1 MSDPMRIRRQIG
13 KDTSSH
19 SPTPARNP
27 FKTRGFGNGM
37 QARSPELPTTNL
49 LQKRPVSPPTQ
60 EPSQPQ
66 ETQDLDV
73 QLKQAEG
80 FGYNGLDV
88 PTFVPGATP
97 PPTNPSLMVM
107 AKLVND
113 IKAAPIEETS
123 ENQTVQREEMPQ
135 EEKPEEA
142 TLPGEERVDADD
154 TVIDAKLESA
164 TVDTEE
170 IQSGKIQSESI
181 TQPEILTPLPLQ
193 AKLTIG
199 QPDDVY
205 EQEADQ
211 VARQVVQRIHT
222 PETKTGG
229 EGALQRQEMGE
240 EEEVIQKP
248 LGESIQRRSISQ
260 LNPKSESQNPSEASA
275 DLQESIQGAKGSGQ
289 PLDES
294 VKEPMEREFG
304 ADFSGV
310 RVHTDATSD
319 QLNQS
324 IQAKAFTTGEDIFFR
339 QGAYEPSSQGG
350 QELLAHELTHV
361 VQQNGETVQ
370 RSPQPQSKDNSL
382 QPNTHSFHSHSGEP
396 MIMRKGE
403 WLEWGLLALG
413 GILVIGGIAYNIYQ
427 DRKNEGLIKQ
437 FGHKHRN
444 LDVNPDANEEQG
456 GVHKNESRPDDAP
469 IVDEFRQSY
478 NQLENWYIL
487 IENKHPELWENFKA
501 RFPEVGEE
509 GAFDK
514 NHIMKEIK
522 TRTKQYKAEF
532 RNLDQTDLADT
543 QQRYINDVNAK
554 KLEIDNQLTAIRD
567 WYKEQTDKNDV
578 NDEELDTQVREEGTE
593 MWREAWQKTIL
604 QVNTTLAR
612 IWPPAKEKLKQWAR
626 DTKKPDGQLYGSP
639 EEIGE
644 LDYIGSTAKGYKGP
658 PKQHIR
664 FNPKDFDVDANL
676 NAPPL
681 SNYAQLVDGQTPDRE
696 RIFGKNTSIQPLK
709 DFCKQVDDELE
720 KNVENFEKD
729 PSDPFDIA
737 LEAAELPEQKRG
749 REGIEAI
756 YKLRTGLD
764 NETYNHVLD
773 QLKAAGIVETVEDEQ
788 QQEHLRLPEELTE
801 EQKQQL
807 DQIID
812 PYKYLLVE

>member
-1 MSDPMRIRRQIG
+1 
-13 KDTSSH
+13 
-19 SPTPARNP
+19 
-27 FKTRGFGNGM
+27 
-37 QARSPELPTTNL
+37 
-49 LQKRPVSPPTQ
+49 
-60 EPSQPQ
+60 
-66 ETQDLDV
+66 
-73 QLKQAEG
+73 
-80 FGYNGLDV
+80 
-88 PTFVPGATP
+88 
-97 PPTNPSLMVM
+97 MVM

-350 QELLAHELTHV
+350 QELLAHELT
-361 VQQNGETVQ
+361 
-370 RSPQPQSKDNSL
+370 
-382 QPNTHSFHSHSGEP
+382 
-396 MIMRKGE
+396 
-403 WLEWGLLALG
+403 
-413 GILVIGGIAYNIYQ
+413 
-427 DRKNEGLIKQ
+427 
-437 FGHKHRN
+437 
-444 LDVNPDANEEQG
+444 
-456 GVHKNESRPDDAP
+456 
-469 IVDEFRQSY
+469 
-478 NQLENWYIL
+478 
-487 IENKHPELWENFKA
+487 
-501 RFPEVGEE
+501 
-509 GAFDK
+509 
-514 NHIMKEIK
+514 
-522 TRTKQYKAEF
+522 
-532 RNLDQTDLADT
+532 
-543 QQRYINDVNAK
+543 
-554 KLEIDNQLTAIRD
+554 
-567 WYKEQTDKNDV
+567 
-578 NDEELDTQVREEGTE
+578 
-593 MWREAWQKTIL
+593 
-604 QVNTTLAR
+604 
-612 IWPPAKEKLKQWAR
+612 
-626 DTKKPDGQLYGSP
+626 
-639 EEIGE
+639 
-644 LDYIGSTAKGYKGP
+644 
-658 PKQHIR
+658 
-664 FNPKDFDVDANL
+664 
-676 NAPPL
+676 
-681 SNYAQLVDGQTPDRE
+681 
-696 RIFGKNTSIQPLK
+696 
-709 DFCKQVDDELE
+709 
-720 KNVENFEKD
+720 
-729 PSDPFDIA
+729 
-737 LEAAELPEQKRG
+737 
-749 REGIEAI
+749 
-756 YKLRTGLD
+756 
-764 NETYNHVLD
+764 
-773 QLKAAGIVETVEDEQ
+773 
-788 QQEHLRLPEELTE
+788 
-801 EQKQQL
+801 
-807 DQIID
+807 
-812 PYKYLLVE
+812 